1 MVHLSTLIQ
10 FNTMNYKTM
19 HDIEIVSQSGDK
31 ITIKGLSYST
41 IMNIASNN
49 TELQSITITKQYDKK
64 IK

>member
-1 MVHLSTLIQ
+1 MEFMDLTI
-10 FNTMNYKTM
+10 FNMNYKTL

-41 IMNIASNN
+41 IMTIAKNN

-64 IK
+64 IR

>member
-1 MVHLSTLIQ
+1 MEYGEELDAID
-10 FNTMNYKTM
+10 MDYKAM

-41 IMNIASNN
+41 IMNIAKSN